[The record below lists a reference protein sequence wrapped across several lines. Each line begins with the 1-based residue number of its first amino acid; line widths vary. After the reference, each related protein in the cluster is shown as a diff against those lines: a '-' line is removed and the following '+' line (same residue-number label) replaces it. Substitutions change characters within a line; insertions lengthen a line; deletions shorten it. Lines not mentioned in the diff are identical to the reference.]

1 MQGLG
6 FNYRISDVMCA
17 LGISQLKKL
26 DKFVQRRREIAKRYN
41 EEMKDFGHI
50 VLPYQAPEGNSSW
63 HLYTILVKDGK
74 RKEAYKKLKEA
85 GIGVD
90 VHYPPVY
97 KHPYY
102 QKNGYR
108 DVKCQNA
115 EKMYEEILSIPI
127 FYKLTEDEQTY
138 VIEQIAGLAKL

>member
-1 MQGLG
+1 MKCRGLDL
-6 FNYRISDVMCA
+6 I
-17 LGISQLKKL
+17 I
-26 DKFVQRRREIAKRYN
+26 E
-41 EEMKDFGHI
+41 
-50 VLPYQAPEGNSSW
+50 
-63 HLYTILVKDGK
+63 
-74 RKEAYKKLKEA
+74 
-85 GIGVD
+85 
-90 VHYPPVY
+90 Y